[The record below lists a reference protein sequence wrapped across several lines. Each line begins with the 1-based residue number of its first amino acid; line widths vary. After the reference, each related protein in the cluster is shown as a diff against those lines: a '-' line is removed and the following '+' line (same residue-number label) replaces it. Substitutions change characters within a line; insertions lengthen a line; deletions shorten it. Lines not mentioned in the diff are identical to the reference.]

1 METVLQVKDLTKHF
15 RQGRGEAVK
24 AVDRVSFSVHKNEVV
39 GLLGPNGAGKTTT
52 IKCIAGLIKPTS
64 GEIWLDGVEAL
75 RHPKKAMERVA
86 ALLEGNRNIYWR
98 LTPRENLE
106 FFAGLQG
113 HTVGK
118 VRGYIDELIELFDL
132 KEKHRTPAR
141 KLSRGM
147 QQKLALACALVRQTE
162 VLLLDEPTLGL
173 DVETSYELR
182 HVLKQM
188 AAQGERTILLSSH
201 DMHVVQDICER
212 VIIINDGRVVVD
224 DRVTNLMKL
233 FQVSAYRFELEGPLG
248 EEQELRLKELFPLLE
263 VSATDHRTYIDA
275 DLKDGTQLYEVL
287 EILKD
292 GSAQIKSIGH
302 KEPNLEEIF
311 LTIVKGQLR

>member
-1 METVLQVKDLTKHF
+1 MDTVLQVKELTKRY
-15 RQGRGEAVK
+15 RQRRAESVV
-24 AVDRVSFSVHKNEVV
+24 AVDRVSFSVRKNEVV

-52 IKCIAGLIKPTS
+52 IKCIAGLVKPTS
-64 GEIWLDGVEAL
+64 GEIWLDGVDAL
-75 RHPKKAMERVA
+75 RHPNNAMERVA

-98 LTPRENLE
+98 LNPRENLE
-106 FFAGLQG
+106 FFAGIQG
-113 HTVGK
+113 HPVRK
-118 VRGYIDELIELFDL
+118 VRGYIQELLELFDL
-132 KEKHRTPAR
+132 KGKEGVSAR

-188 AAQGERTILLSSH
+188 AARGERTILLSSH
-201 DMHVVQDICER
+201 DMHVVQDVCER
-212 VIIINDGRVVVD
+212 VVIINNGRVVVD
-224 DRVTNLMKL
+224 DRVANLMKL
-233 FQVSAYRFELEGPLG
+233 FQASAYRFEIEGRLMEELE
-248 EEQELRLKELFPLLE
+248 LKLKQRFPLLSL
-263 VSATDHRTYIDA
+263 SATDHRTYLEA
-275 DLKDGTQLYEVL
+275 DLKDGAELYEVL

-292 GSAQIKSIGH
+292 GSTQIKSIGH

-311 LTIVKGQLR
+311 LTVVKGKSR